1 MAEIRSDRQLDERI
15 RRELQRQHQVT
26 TFKRRAR
33 KIGIILAVVLII
45 AVPSTLFF
53 GNKILHPPR
62 TLAVA
67 FSPDGH
73 LLASGSIDGTIKLWD
88 TKKGTLIRMIQAS
101 QGDSGVV
108 SVAFSPDG
116 RLLAAG
122 LNYYYEEYSPGHLEH
137 GDGIKL
143 WDVASGKLVHMC
155 CPNLV
160 GSVQFSPDG
169 RFLASGYGVL
179 DIASG
184 SLLFGADFGP
194 VAVAWSPDGHKLAVA
209 PLASEVLLLDAS
221 SGKTLRT
228 LLGPASDTL
237 AFSPDGRILAV
248 DAWNYKGS
256 NPAGPIPY
264 GQESVQLWSVASGKI
279 LRTLFSR
286 TGNGFAIGVT
296 SVAFSPSGRVLATA
310 SRDTTIKLWDV
321 QSGRLIRT
329 LTGHISPVYSVAYSP
344 DGRTLASG
352 SSDLTWMVWADLTVK
367 LWDVQSGREVRTL
380 SG

>member
-1 MAEIRSDRQLDERI
+1 MAESIDHEHRPVTPSPTTVKRQPRRWRSIPLI
-15 RRELQRQHQVT
+15 
-26 TFKRRAR
+26 
-33 KIGIILAVVLII
+33 VVGVLVIVMP
-45 AVPSTLFF
+45 AGVFV

-88 TKKGTLIRMIQAS
+88 AKYGTLIRTIQAS

-122 LNYYYEEYSPGHLEH
+122 LNYYDEEYSPGHLED

-143 WDVASGKLVHMC
+143 WDVASGKLLHMC
-155 CPNLV
+155 CPNNV

-169 RFLASGYGVL
+169 RFLASGYGVS

-194 VAVAWSPDGHKLAVA
+194 VAVAWSPDGHLLAVS
-209 PLASEVLLLDAS
+209 PLADEVLLLDAS

-228 LLGPASDTL
+228 LPGPGSGPL
-237 AFSPDGRILAV
+237 AFSPDGQILAV
-248 DAWNYKGS
+248 EAWKCIRCSNLVGS
-256 NPAGPIPY
+256 ISY
-264 GQESVQLWSVASGKI
+264 GQESVQLWSVASGKM
-279 LRTLFSR
+279 LRTLFSE
-286 TGNGFAIGVT
+286 TGDGSAIAVT

-321 QSGRLIRT
+321 QSGRLIRA

-344 DGRTLASG
+344 DGRTLASS
-352 SSDLTWMVWADLTVK
+352 SSDLTWMVWADQTVK
-367 LWDVQSGREVRTL
+367 LWDVNTGGQLRTL
-380 SG
+380 SV